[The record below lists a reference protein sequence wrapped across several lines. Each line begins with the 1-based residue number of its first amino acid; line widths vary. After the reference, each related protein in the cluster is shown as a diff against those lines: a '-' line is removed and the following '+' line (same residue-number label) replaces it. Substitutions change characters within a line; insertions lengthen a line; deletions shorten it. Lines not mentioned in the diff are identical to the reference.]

1 MLPST
6 AATGSP
12 SVGIFK
18 WIMYYVPFVEV
29 YAAFAAS
36 NVKYLQMEKP
46 EVKLMHQVDI
56 DVFNL
61 ETQEYI

>member
-18 WIMYYVPFVEV
+18 CIMYHAPFVEV

-36 NVKYLQMEKP
+36 NVTYLQMEKP
-46 EVKLMHQVDI
+46 EVKLMYQVN
-56 DVFNL
+56 VSNL
-61 ETQEYI
+61 GT